1 MEDSNW
7 FKKNV
12 SFNSIMVAPLTLVAV
27 TCKKAASPV
36 LESLHSTSKTDPL
49 AKILE
54 TFVDSGGAMG
64 LVNLKFLSNVL

>member
-1 MEDSNW
+1 MEDSSW

-12 SFNSIMVAPLTLVAV
+12 SFNSLMVAPLTLAV